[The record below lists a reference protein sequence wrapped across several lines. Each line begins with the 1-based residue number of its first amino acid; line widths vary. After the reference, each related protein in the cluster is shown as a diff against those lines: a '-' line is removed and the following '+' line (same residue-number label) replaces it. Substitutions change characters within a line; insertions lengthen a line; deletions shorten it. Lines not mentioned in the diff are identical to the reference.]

1 MPRSKAMNTAA
12 AHPVRFSR
20 AQALLAACC
29 AAALLVP
36 LGGCGVRL
44 AAPPTTIPTLSPQ
57 AQLRDEL
64 SRREAAIS
72 KGALALIAPAS
83 TATPAPS
90 SAVGASDTELTR
102 LASRSQDRLTALG
115 GVWTPWPQGA
125 PPGADAGPAPR
136 PLPADQ
142 PALLA
147 ELELAVKAAQ
157 VATAQEAD
165 PALTQLYASLYVS
178 YSLDADALATALQQ
192 PRAAQGTEG
201 VSAPAAPSP
210 PAPGSE
216 STTTP
221 VVLSATATDALFQL
235 QWYTENAAMRANED
249 EQQRL
254 LAAAADTRTQ
264 LTDSLRGGGPGPRT
278 LSFPF
283 DSSSS
288 DQQWVQQ
295 AAVTATDALL
305 VDLVASPAGSPARQ
319 ALLARLLHTA
329 RTARDFGIS
338 PTELLP
344 LSPL

>member
-1 MPRSKAMNTAA
+1 MNSAA
-12 AHPVRFSR
+12 AHPVRIMR
-20 AQALLAACC
+20 ARNLLAACC
-29 AAALLVP
+29 ALGLLVP

-44 AAPPTTIPTLSPQ
+44 SAPPTTIPTLSPQ

-72 KGALALIAPAS
+72 KGALALVPPAS
-83 TATPAPS
+83 AATPAPS
-90 SAVGASDTELTR
+90 TGLADTELTR

-142 PALLA
+142 AALLA
-147 ELELAVKAAQ
+147 ELELSVKAAQ
-157 VATAQEAD
+157 VATAQEQD

-178 YSLDADALATALQQ
+178 YSLDADVLAAALQQ
-192 PRAAQGTEG
+192 PRTDQE
-201 VSAPAAPSP
+201 PAAAPETP
-210 PAPGSE
+210 RPAGGEP
-216 STTTP
+216 TATP

-235 QWYTENAAMRANED
+235 QWYAETAAMRAD
-249 EQQRL
+249 ADSQQRL
-254 LAAAADTRTQ
+254 LAAAADTRNQ
-264 LTDSLRGGGPGPRT
+264 LTDSLRGGGPGPRVFT
-278 LSFPF
+278 FPF
-283 DSSSS
+283 DATRS
-288 DQQWVQQ
+288 DDQWVQQ
-295 AAVTATDALL
+295 AAVTAIDALL
-305 VDLVASPAGSPARQ
+305 QDLVASPAGSPGRQ

-329 RTARDFGIS
+329 RLARDFGIS

>member
-1 MPRSKAMNTAA
+1 MNTAA

-142 PALLA
+142 SALLA

-165 PALTQLYASLYVS
+165 PVLTQLYASLYVS
-178 YSLDADALATALQQ
+178 YSLDADALAAALQQ
-192 PRAAQGTEG
+192 PRTDQEFADST
-201 VSAPAAPSP
+201 APAPVTPAPSP
-210 PAPGSE
+210 TSSGAMATPLVF
-216 STTTP
+216 ST
-221 VVLSATATDALFQL
+221 TATDALFQL
-235 QWYTENAAMRANED
+235 QWYAENAAMRADEG

-264 LTDSLRGGGPGPRT
+264 LTDSLRGGGPGPQT

-283 DSSSS
+283 DSSLS
-288 DQQWVQQ
+288 DEQWVQQ

-305 VDLVASPAGSPARQ
+305 TDLVASPAGSPTRQ
-319 ALLARLLHTA
+319 ALLVQLLHTA
-329 RTARDFGIS
+329 RAARDFGTS
-338 PTELLP
+338 PTDLLP